1 MSLNYLGPCRLSLI
15 VNTTVLHDAQ
25 LVESKDG
32 ELNIQRTDYKL
43 YMDSDCRRVGAPNH
57 STVQRSNVAP
67 ELFEQ
72 VNIKPFTFEI
82 CNLVKFILFT
92 LWKY

>member
-32 ELNIQRTDYKL
+32 ELNIQRADYKL

-67 ELFEQ
+67 ELF
-72 VNIKPFTFEI
+72 
-82 CNLVKFILFT
+82 
-92 LWKY
+92 

>member
-1 MSLNYLGPCRLSLI
+1 MENLEIEFKVIINKEDF
-15 VNTTVLHDAQ
+15 H
-25 LVESKDG
+25 
-32 ELNIQRTDYKL
+32 KL
-43 YMDSDCRRVGAPNH
+43 EKIMEEYEY
-57 STVQRSNVAP
+57 